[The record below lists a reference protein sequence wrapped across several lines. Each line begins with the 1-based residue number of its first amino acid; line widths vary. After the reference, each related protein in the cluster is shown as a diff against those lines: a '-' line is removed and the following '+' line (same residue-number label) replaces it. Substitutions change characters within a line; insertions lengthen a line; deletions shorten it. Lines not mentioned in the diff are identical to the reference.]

1 MSMTND
7 YRGYSEKIILANK
20 EASAK
25 NIGVQLGRY
34 CISRDISVSEIADYL
49 NVTRM
54 SIYGWFDGTCT
65 PLPKHEEKI
74 AEMLKTGGWNV
85 HQEEE

>member
-1 MSMTND
+1 MITDNH
-7 YRGYSEKIILANK
+7 GYSKKIISANT
-20 EASAK
+20 EASGK

-34 CISRDISVSEIADYL
+34 CISRDIPVSEIANYL
-49 NVTRM
+49 GVTRM

-74 AEMLKTGGWNV
+74 AEILKTGGWNV
-85 HQEEE
+85 SQEEE